1 MTPDPN
7 RPEPLLSV
15 CSDVEAAAIVTAL
28 AEHGIEAF
36 AVGGYT
42 SGFRAEAPGE
52 VRVLV
57 KHVDADRARQTLAEI
72 GQEPGEVDWSKVD
85 VMETAEAPTTTDE
98 GSDDEADWSPVTGR
112 LWVTVVLAG
121 AALCFMMWLF
131 ARLR

>member
-1 MTPDPN
+1 
-7 RPEPLLSV
+7 
-15 CSDVEAAAIVTAL
+15 VEAAAIVTAL

-52 VRVLV
+52 VRVVV

-85 VMETAEAPTTTDE
+85 VMETAEAPTPTDE
-98 GSDDEADWSPVTGR
+98 GRDDEPDWSPVTGR
-112 LWVTVVLAG
+112 LWVTVALVV
-121 AALCFMMWLF
+121 AALGFMIWLF
-131 ARLR
+131 ARPR